1 VAINSSPYL
10 NPSQLLQYAQNAGFQ
25 GADAQRIAAIALAE
39 SGGRPSVIN
48 NNPQTGDNSYGL
60 TQVNMIGSLGPARL
74 KEFGLKNA
82 NQLLDPQT
90 NFNAAKKIRD
100 SSGWNA
106 WTTNNTP
113 AFKQALGQVQKAAGG
128 PMSQLPSAT
137 NPTTTTNPSQQTQPG
152 NTYNIYMSGGPQEAQ
167 TVLGAQDFLS
177 GYLPKVPT
185 FNQTALLSSIFASPE
200 YG

>member
-1 VAINSSPYL
+1 
-10 NPSQLLQYAQNAGFQ
+10 LQYAQNAGFQ
-25 GADAQRIAAIALAE
+25 GADAQRMAAIALAE

-48 NNPQTGDNSYGL
+48 NNPKTGDNSYGL

-74 KEFGLKNA
+74 KEFGLQNA

-90 NFNAAKKIRD
+90 NFNAAKKIKD

-113 AFKQALGQVQKAAGG
+113 AFKQALIQVQKAAGG
-128 PMSQLPSAT
+128 PASPLPSST
-137 NPTTTTNPSQQTQPG
+137 NPTTTANPSQQTQPG
-152 NTYNIYMSGGPQEAQ
+152 NVYNIYVSGGPQEMQ
-167 TVLGAQDFLS
+167 ETSGVQNFLS

-185 FNQTALLSSIFASPE
+185 FNQTALLSAVFASPE
-200 YG
+200 DS

>member
-1 VAINSSPYL
+1 MAISNSSFL

-25 GADAQRIAAIALAE
+25 GADAQRMAAIALAE

-48 NNPQTGDNSYGL
+48 NNPKTGDNSYGL

-74 KEFGLKNA
+74 KEFGLQNA

-90 NFNAAKKIRD
+90 NFNAAKKIKD

-113 AFKQALGQVQKAAGG
+113 AFKQALIQVQKAAGG
-128 PMSQLPSAT
+128 PASPLPSST
-137 NPTTTTNPSQQTQPG
+137 NPTTTANPSQQTQPG
-152 NTYNIYMSGGPQEAQ
+152 NVYNIYVSGGPQEMQ
-167 TVLGAQDFLS
+167 ETSGVQNFLS

-185 FNQTALLSSIFASPE
+185 FNQTALLSAVFASPE
-200 YG
+200 DS